1 LVNAFE
7 RARFFQRMPGLHER
21 LRGSLAGL
29 HQLFIAPIHNLPMN
43 LLLVEDD
50 AMLADAV
57 CAGARQNA
65 WHIDHVGDAAG
76 ARLALVDH
84 AYTAVLLDIGLPGE
98 SGLSVLRNMRARY
111 DVTPVLMLTAR
122 GQLSERIQ
130 GLDAGADDYLVK
142 PFQVDELWARL
153 RAVIRRSQGRVVP
166 VFTYGDIQLDRSKR
180 LVTRGGKRVPLSA
193 HEYRTLL
200 ALLERPGH
208 VVTRAHLEDVVYGSS
223 SSIESNTIAVFI
235 YQLRRK
241 LGEDLITTLHGHGY
255 MIGETP
261 P

>member
-1 LVNAFE
+1 
-7 RARFFQRMPGLHER
+7 MH
-21 LRGSLAGL
+21 
-29 HQLFIAPIHNLPMN
+29 

-50 AMLADAV
+50 PMLADAV
-57 CAGARQNA
+57 CEGARQNA
-65 WHIDHVGDAAG
+65 WQIDHVGDAAG

-84 AYTAVLLDIGLPGE
+84 AYSVVLLDIGLPGD
-98 SGLSVLRNMRARY
+98 SGLTVLKAMRGRY

-142 PFQVDELWARL
+142 PFQVDELWARI

-166 VFTYGDIQLDRSKR
+166 VFTYRDIQLDRSKR
-180 LVTRGGKRVPLSA
+180 LVTRAGKRVSLSA

-223 SSIESNTIAVFI
+223 GSIESNTIAVFI

-241 LGEDLITTLHGHGY
+241 LGDDLITTVHGHGY
-255 MIGETP
+255 MIGEALP
-261 P
+261 

>member
-1 LVNAFE
+1 MNDLKTAG
-7 RARFFQRMPGLHER
+7 RC
-21 LRGSLAGL
+21 LAATGV
-29 HQLFIAPIHNLPMN
+29 HKLFIASNHNRIHGALCPWETLTMH